1 MVPLSLIK
9 FKFHDIH
16 CLLAV
21 FVLFPMVV
29 FCQDEG
35 ARGFYL
41 LEADILKKG
50 KAIYAENPQVSEII
64 PLLERADQALN
75 EGPYS
80 VTFKKKPAPSGDIHD
95 YTSMGPY
102 WWPDSTKEDGLPY
115 IRRDG
120 EINPEYYEYK
130 DNEQLG
136 KLIPALK
143 TLSQAFYFTDDEK
156 YAKHGIFLI
165 RKWFLDPA
173 TKMNPNLNYAQ
184 GIPGRTEGRGI
195 GIIDIRHLGSLP
207 DILTLFSHS
216 VHWEE
221 SYEREMTAWL
231 QEYVDWLIFS
241 KHGRDAMMN
250 GNNHTTWYF
259 AQTIPLALYLGR
271 TAQADSLAKIGLPM
285 ILDKMIAK
293 DGSQPHELSRTRSW
307 DYSVM
312 NLEAMLI
319 FAKAVEQVG
328 VDVWRLENKEGV
340 GIRKALDFLAAH
352 LNPNKNW
359 EYEQLGEPNYGRLQH
374 SLYMAGL
381 KFREDKY
388 IQLANGLRAEKGPF
402 DYFELVYSLHH

>member
-1 MVPLSLIK
+1 MVPLSSIK

-21 FVLFPMVV
+21 FVLTPMVV

-41 LEADILKKG
+41 LEGDILKKG

-156 YAKHGIFLI
+156 YAKHGIFLL

-207 DILTLFSHS
+207 DILTLFSRS

-221 SYEREMTAWL
+221 SDEREMTAWL

-250 GNNHTTWYF
+250 GNNHTTWYLPRPF
-259 AQTIPLALYLGR
+259 RWPFIWG
-271 TAQADSLAKIGLPM
+271 GLHRP
-285 ILDKMIAK
+285 IAW
-293 DGSQPHELSRTRSW
+293 PR
-307 DYSVM
+307 
-312 NLEAMLI
+312 
-319 FAKAVEQVG
+319 
-328 VDVWRLENKEGV
+328 
-340 GIRKALDFLAAH
+340 
-352 LNPNKNW
+352 
-359 EYEQLGEPNYGRLQH
+359 
-374 SLYMAGL
+374 
-381 KFREDKY
+381 
-388 IQLANGLRAEKGPF
+388 
-402 DYFELVYSLHH
+402 